1 MLDAERPLS
10 ARLPSRSVPSAR
22 SHRLWRRLRVRLSWL
37 WLSLLPAMIATAQAQ
52 PVDCS
57 PQRQTVLTLF
67 EGRYSLQVT
76 AFAQLQYL
84 AGLQDGSLVR
94 SDFSVPRARVCAS
107 GHAAHPS
114 LRYRLMI
121 GRSIQRE
128 LEVVDAFAEWQPS
141 PAFSLR
147 FGRFKL
153 PIIRE
158 WIESAVPLATL
169 DRSLSARA
177 LLPGR
182 DYGLRIAG
190 QLARKRLEYLLGIWN
205 GDGDAATRA
214 ADTRPALVARLGVQV
229 LGEPIIGAVDF
240 VGTKPTLIVEAG
252 AMWNRSQPPATAGA
266 VVTAAER
273 DDVLLNGT
281 AQFRWAGFDT
291 ALEYIGLL
299 RWEAGAQQQSHG
311 GSLRMTHFFPR
322 VLSSLSARESL
333 VIQRGVKT
341 LDQVESEVDWG
352 LYLDRH
358 RAKLVLRYALLLSSA
373 ANPEHQ
379 LGTQVQIAVQ

>member
-1 MLDAERPLS
+1 MR
-10 ARLPSRSVPSAR
+10 
-22 SHRLWRRLRVRLSWL
+22 WL
-37 WLSLLPAMIATAQAQ
+37 WVWLLPALVSSAQGQ
-52 PVDCS
+52 PADCS
-57 PQRQTVLTLF
+57 PQRETVLELF
-67 EGRYSLQVT
+67 HGRYSLQVS

-141 PAFSLR
+141 RAFTLR

-153 PIIRE
+153 PIVRE

-190 QLARKRLEYLLGIWN
+190 QLAGKRLEYLLGIWN

-229 LGEPIIGAVDF
+229 LGEPIVGAVDF
-240 VGTKPTLIVEAG
+240 AGTQPTLIVESG

-273 DDVLLNGT
+273 DEVLLNGT
-281 AQFRWAGFDT
+281 ALFRWAGFDA
-291 ALEYIGLL
+291 ALEYVGLL
-299 RWEAGAQQQSHG
+299 RWEAAELQQSHG
-311 GSLRMTHFFPR
+311 GSLRITQLFPR
-322 VLSSLSARESL
+322 LLSTLSARESL
-333 VIQRGVKT
+333 LIGRGKKP
-341 LDQVESEVDWG
+341 LDQIESEVDWG

-358 RAKLVLRYALLLSSA
+358 RAKLVLRYALLVSSA

-379 LGTQVQIAVQ
+379 LGAQVQIAVQ